1 MLHGLSDFAKVNRGE
16 DTLYRKGCFVS
27 FLVLADLEVSLDSFH
42 PPFRA
47 YFYRSG
53 DAARSET
60 SHDGVEGGR
69 ECHRREIYL
78 YGRVYIY
85 MASDAIETRASG
97 AHHRPMK
104 NPAFPDERRYLCV
117 PLARPS
123 RSCYA
128 RRRPLSSAWQ
138 FYDRTDLHGF
148 RDGSIQTRIPLR

>member
-1 MLHGLSDFAKVNRGE
+1 MLCELPDFGKVSRRE
-16 DTLYRKGCFVS
+16 CTLRTKRRYVS
-27 FLVLADLEVSLDSFH
+27 FLILADLETSLDSFH

-117 PLARPS
+117 PPARPS

-138 FYDRTDLHGF
+138 IL
-148 RDGSIQTRIPLR
+148 